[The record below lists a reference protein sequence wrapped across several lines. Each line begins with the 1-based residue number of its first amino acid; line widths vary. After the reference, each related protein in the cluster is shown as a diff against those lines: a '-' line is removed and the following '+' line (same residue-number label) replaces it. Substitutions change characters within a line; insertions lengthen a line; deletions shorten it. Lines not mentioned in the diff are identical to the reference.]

1 VKTPA
6 SLKVR
11 VLTALVIL
19 PVTLAVVFLTPAW
32 FFRLVV
38 TLLLLIGSLEYRP
51 LAGLSPTAG
60 WVLFGLQAVILALFV
75 LTWPMLQSDVVLL
88 LAAGCVTWLLMFLR
102 LLGFR
107 QGQGPDGDYRRLS
120 FLSALATVTF
130 CWIALVWL
138 REQTQG
144 PLVVFLLLL
153 VIWASDVGAYFAGSL
168 FGKHKL
174 APAISPKKTWE
185 GVAGGIVLALAAAYL
200 YSYAIAGLDIAPAAL
215 AAMTVATNLTSV
227 GGDLFVSVHKRTV
240 QVKDTGTLFPGH
252 GGVLDRY
259 DSLLAGSPFFALAFG
274 VLAL

>member
-32 FFRLVV
+32 IFRLVV
-38 TLLLLIGSLEYRP
+38 TLLLLVGSLEYRP
-51 LAGLSPTAG
+51 LAGLSRKMG
-60 WVLFGLQAVILALFV
+60 WILFALQAVILALLV
-75 LTWPMLQSDVVLL
+75 LTWPRLREDVVLL
-88 LAAGCVTWLLMFLR
+88 LSAGCVTWLLMFLR
-102 LLGFR
+102 LFSFR
-107 QGQGPDGDYRRLS
+107 QAQAPDDDYRRLS
-120 FLSALATVTF
+120 FVSALATVTF

-138 REQTQG
+138 REQAQG
-144 PLVVFLLLL
+144 PLIVFLLLL

-168 FGKHKL
+168 FGKHRL
-174 APAISPKKTWE
+174 APTISPKKTWE
-185 GVAGGIVLALAAAYL
+185 GVAGGIILALAAAYL
-200 YSYAIAGLDIAPAAL
+200 YSYAIAGLDIAPGAL

-227 GGDLFVSVHKRTV
+227 GGDLFISVHKRTV